1 MRNDSHK
8 KTLIGILREHVSAW
22 RKDAGLSGYS
32 AISVIVQ
39 AHDEVGGPTA
49 TGIRFEPH
57 PDEYQRTKNNGDRVL
72 RWLDDE
78 SKENN
83 LLPANFVLSVL
94 AGLPPTERMDCLNEL
109 LHRFGLCVRSLETA
123 EEIGLGLA
131 DVCEMASADADALAA
146 VATAIAQPTQA
157 NLDLAL
163 RRTARAHEKKAR
175 VVRMLEGAK
184 RAISRTRAVIDKVLH
199 PARQR

>member
-22 RKDAGLSGYS
+22 RKDAGLSSYS
-32 AISVIVQ
+32 AISMIVQ
-39 AHDEVGGPTA
+39 AHDEAGGPTA

-94 AGLPPTERMDCLNEL
+94 AGLPPAERMDCLNEL
-109 LHRFGLCVRSLETA
+109 LHRFGLCVRSLEGA
-123 EEIGLGLA
+123 DEIGLGLA

-175 VVRMLEGAK
+175 VVRLLEGAK
-184 RAISRTRAVIDKVLH
+184 RAVSRTRAVIDKVLH
-199 PARQR
+199 PTR

>member
-8 KTLIGILREHVSAW
+8 KTLIGILRDHLSAW
-22 RKDAGLSGYS
+22 RRDVGLSGYN
-32 AISVIVQ
+32 AISMIVQ
-39 AHDEVGGPTA
+39 AHDDANGPA
-49 TGIRFEPH
+49 VTGIRFEPH

-94 AGLPPTERMDCLNEL
+94 AGLPPAERMDCLNEL

-123 EEIGLGLA
+123 EETGLGVA
-131 DVCEMASADADALAA
+131 DICAMASADADALAA
-146 VATAIAQPTQA
+146 VANAIAQPTQA

-163 RRTARAHEKKAR
+163 SRTARAHERKAR
-175 VVRMLEGAK
+175 IVRMLEGAK
-184 RAISRTRAVIDKVLH
+184 RGLSRTRAVIDKVLH
-199 PARQR
+199 PSRQS

>member
-8 KTLIGILREHVSAW
+8 KTLIGILREHVSSW
-22 RKDAGLSGYS
+22 RKDVGLSSYS

-39 AHDEVGGPTA
+39 AHDQASGPAA
-49 TGIRFEPH
+49 TGIRFELH

-94 AGLPPTERMDCLNEL
+94 AGLPPAERMDCLNEM
-109 LHRFGLCVRSLETA
+109 LHRFGLCVRSLEA
-123 EEIGLGLA
+123 ADEIGLGLS

-146 VATAIAQPTQA
+146 VATAIAQPTHA

-175 VVRMLEGAK
+175 VVRLLEGAK
-184 RAISRTRAVIDKVLH
+184 RAMSRTRAVIDKVLH

>member
-1 MRNDSHK
+1 MRNDSH
-8 KTLIGILREHVSAW
+8 KTLIGILREHLSAW
-22 RKDAGLSGYS
+22 RKDVGLSSYS

-39 AHDEVGGPTA
+39 AHDEVGGPAA

-94 AGLPPTERMDCLNEL
+94 AGLPPAERMDCLNEL

-123 EEIGLGLA
+123 DEIGLGLS

-146 VATAIAQPTQA
+146 VANAIAQPTQA

-163 RRTARAHEKKAR
+163 SRTARAHERKAR
-175 VVRMLEGAK
+175 IVRMLEGAK
-184 RAISRTRAVIDKVLH
+184 RGLSRTRAVIDKVLH

>member
-8 KTLIGILREHVSAW
+8 KTLIGILRDHLSAW
-22 RKDAGLSGYS
+22 RRDVGLSGYN
-32 AISVIVQ
+32 AISMIVQ
-39 AHDEVGGPTA
+39 AHDEANGAAV

-94 AGLPPTERMDCLNEL
+94 AGLPPAERMDCLNEL

-123 EEIGLGLA
+123 EETGLGVA
-131 DVCEMASADADALAA
+131 DICAMASADADALAA
-146 VATAIAQPTQA
+146 VANAIAQPTQA

-163 RRTARAHEKKAR
+163 SRTARAHERKAR
-175 VVRMLEGAK
+175 IVRMLEGAK
-184 RAISRTRAVIDKVLH
+184 RGLSRTRAVIDKVLH
-199 PARQR
+199 PSRQN

>member
-22 RKDAGLSGYS
+22 RKDAGLSSYS
-32 AISVIVQ
+32 AISMIVQ
-39 AHDEVGGPTA
+39 AHDEASGPTA

-94 AGLPPTERMDCLNEL
+94 AGLPQAERMDCLNEL
-109 LHRFGLCVRSLETA
+109 LHRLGLCVRSLEGA
-123 EEIGLGLA
+123 DEIGLGLA

-175 VVRMLEGAK
+175 VVRLLEGAK
-184 RAISRTRAVIDKVLH
+184 RAVSRTRAVIDKVLH
-199 PARQR
+199 PTR

>member
-22 RKDAGLSGYS
+22 RKDAGLSGYN
-32 AISVIVQ
+32 AIEVIVQ
-39 AHDEVGGPTA
+39 AHEDTAGPA
-49 TGIRFEPH
+49 LTGLRFEAH
-57 PDEYQRTKNNGDRVL
+57 PDACQRLKNNGDRVL

-94 AGLPPTERMDCLNEL
+94 AGLPPPERMDCLNEL

-123 EEIGLGLA
+123 EESGLGLH
-131 DVCEMASADADALAA
+131 DVCEMAGADAEALAA
-146 VATAIAQPTQA
+146 VAAAVAQPTQA
-157 NLDLAL
+157 NLELAL
-163 RRTARAHEKKAR
+163 RRTARAQERKAR
-175 VVRMLEGAK
+175 TLRMLEGAK
-184 RAISRTRAVIDKVLH
+184 RAMSRTAAVISKVLH
-199 PARQR
+199 PMR

>member
-8 KTLIGILREHVSAW
+8 KTLIGILREHVSTW
-22 RKDAGLSGYS
+22 RKDVGLSGYS
-32 AISVIVQ
+32 AISLIVQ
-39 AHDEVGGPTA
+39 AHDDTGGPAA

-57 PDEYQRTKNNGDRVL
+57 PDEYQRVKNNGDRVL

-94 AGLPPTERMDCLNEL
+94 AGLPPPERMDCLNEL

-123 EEIGLGLA
+123 EEIGLGVH
-131 DVCEMASADADALAA
+131 DVCEMASADAEALAA
-146 VATAIAQPTQA
+146 VAAAVAQPTQA
-157 NLDLAL
+157 NLELAL
-163 RRTARAHEKKAR
+163 RRTARAQERKAR
-175 VVRMLEGAK
+175 ALRMLEGAK
-184 RAISRTRAVIDKVLH
+184 RALTRTKAVISKVLH
-199 PARQR
+199 PMR